1 MPRVGFKKTW
11 AAGTFDK
18 AAVQTLFAH
27 LKTYVTN
34 AGFNVLLD
42 TVDGIDFIRM
52 GSPAGAADDDV
63 PHWAFSFQDQDPYG
77 AIFAY
82 PVYGND
88 YLDTNA
94 YAHNYTIVHSA
105 WVGNPSPEITVWFAA
120 DGAAGWW
127 WLHASQ
133 VDTNSTTGVSMRFAA
148 AGATSRR
155 YPSDTHQ
162 GLCARY
168 GIWDAWGD
176 WEPAYAKDEDGVIDM
191 YPWTGTWSPF
201 GEGWTF
207 NGKRHA
213 GSPIPKMAVPQF
225 PNRDGGISA
234 CILGEFNEILILTDG
249 YAQEEVVVPGWIAMI
264 GDEWDQP
271 YAVPAP
277 PQFDDP
283 DAEPL

>member
-1 MPRVGFKKTW
+1 MARVGFKKTYP
-11 AAGTFDK
+11 AGSFNK
-18 AAVQTLFAH
+18 AAVQELFAH
-27 LKTYVTN
+27 LKTFVSN

-42 TVDGIDFIRM
+42 TADGIDFIRM
-52 GSPAGAADDDV
+52 GATAGTAHDDT

-77 AIFAY
+77 VISAH
-82 PVYGND
+82 PVFGNH
-88 YLDTNA
+88 YLDPSA
-94 YAHNYTIVHSA
+94 YAHGGTIVHSA
-105 WVGNPSPEITVWFAA
+105 WAGIPSAQITVWFAA
-120 DGAAGWW
+120 DGVAGWW
-127 WLHASQ
+127 WLHGLQ
-133 VDTNSTTGVSMRFAA
+133 VDANSSTGGSMRIAY

-176 WEPAYAKDEDGVIDM
+176 WSPAYAKNENGVINTN
-191 YPWTGTWSPF
+191 PWSGTWSPF
-201 GEGWTF
+201 GEGWDF

-213 GSPIPKMAVPQF
+213 GSPLPKMAVPQF

-249 YAQEEVVVPGWIAMI
+249 YAAEEIVVPGWVAMT
-264 GDEWDQP
+264 GDDDDQP

-277 PQFDDP
+277 ASFT
-283 DAEPL
+283 LL

>member
-18 AAVQTLFAH
+18 AAVQALFAH

-42 TVDGIDFIRM
+42 TVDGIDFIRL
-52 GSPAGAADDDV
+52 GSPAGTSDDDV

-88 YLDTNA
+88 YLDANA

-176 WEPAYAKDEDGVIDM
+176 WEPAYAKDEDGVIDT

-213 GSPIPKMAVPQF
+213 GSPVPKMAVPQF

-271 YAVPAP
+271 YAVPTP
-277 PQFDDP
+277 VQFDDP
-283 DAEPL
+283 DAGPL